1 MAERKNMISEV
12 TDTDCAAH
20 QQFLERMSQ
29 MRIIK
34 KWRIRMDIQKNRWHE
49 VWEHRVEN
57 EAILKSENPR
67 EIFME
72 LKRINGWDSTG
83 SMLKYDQF
91 YDQYVQTK
99 NELEFSPRSKSNV
112 ISSVFEVGCGC
123 GANLYLF
130 QNDGYHVGGMD
141 YSIHMIGI
149 AGRVLANPIE
159 LICEEAANLS
169 WEVKYDAVLSNSVF
183 SYFDSYEYA
192 EKTLEAMYNKA
203 NQSIGIIDIHNIEKE
218 KEFIQFRKGLYQ
230 NYEER
235 YRGLPK
241 FFYEKSFFLDFAEK
255 HNMSIK
261 FTKPDMKDYWN
272 NEFVFNCFMRKR

>member
-1 MAERKNMISEV
+1 
-12 TDTDCAAH
+12 
-20 QQFLERMSQ
+20 
-29 MRIIK
+29 MRVQNNK
-34 KWRIRMDIQKNRWHE
+34 WHE
-49 VWEHRVEN
+49 VWDRRTEN
-57 EAILKSENPR
+57 KAILKSQNSK

-83 SMLKYDQF
+83 SMLEYDQF

-99 NELEFSPRSKSNV
+99 NELEFSPRSKDNV

-141 YSIHMIGI
+141 YSARLIEI
-149 AGRVLANPIE
+149 ASGVLIDPVE
-159 LICEEAANLS
+159 LICREAASLPCDI
-169 WEVKYDAVLSNSVF
+169 KYDVILSNSVF

-192 EKTLEAMYNKA
+192 EKVLEAMYSKA
-203 NQSIGIIDIHNIEKE
+203 NQSIGIIDIHNIEKKE
-218 KEFIQFRKGLYQ
+218 EFIQFRRRLYKD
-230 NYEER
+230 YEER
-235 YRGLPK
+235 YQDLPK
-241 FFYEKSFFLDFAEK
+241 FFYEKSFFLYFAEK
-255 HNMSIK
+255 YNMSIK

>member
-1 MAERKNMISEV
+1 
-12 TDTDCAAH
+12 
-20 QQFLERMSQ
+20 
-29 MRIIK
+29 MRVQNNK
-34 KWRIRMDIQKNRWHE
+34 WHE
-49 VWEHRVEN
+49 VWDRRTEN
-57 EAILKSENPR
+57 KAILKSQNSK

-83 SMLKYDQF
+83 SMLEYDQF

-99 NELEFSPRSKSNV
+99 NELEFSSRSKDNV

-141 YSIHMIGI
+141 YSARLIEI
-149 AGRVLANPIE
+149 ASGVLIDPVE
-159 LICEEAANLS
+159 LICREAASLPCDI
-169 WEVKYDAVLSNSVF
+169 KYDAILSNSVF

-192 EKTLEAMYNKA
+192 EKVLEAMYSKA
-203 NQSIGIIDIHNIEKE
+203 NQSIGIIDIHNIEKKE
-218 KEFIQFRKGLYQ
+218 EFIQFRRRLYKD
-230 NYEER
+230 YEER
-235 YRGLPK
+235 YQDLPK
-241 FFYEKSFFLDFAEK
+241 FFYEKSFFFYFAEK
-255 HNMSIK
+255 YNMSIK

>member
-1 MAERKNMISEV
+1 MN
-12 TDTDCAAH
+12 
-20 QQFLERMSQ
+20 
-29 MRIIK
+29 
-34 KWRIRMDIQKNRWHE
+34 IQKNKWHE
-49 VWEHRVEN
+49 VWEQRTEN
-57 EAILKSENPR
+57 GTILGSRNPR

-83 SMLKYDQF
+83 SMLEYGQF

-141 YSIHMIGI
+141 YATHLIEI
-149 AGRVLANPIE
+149 AGRVLTDPIE
-159 LICEEAANLS
+159 LICEEAASLS

-192 EKTLEAMYNKA
+192 EKVLEAMYHKA
-203 NQSIGIIDIHNIEKE
+203 NQTMGIIDIHNIEKKE
-218 KEFIQFRKGLYQ
+218 EFIQFRKELDQDYEKRYQ
-230 NYEER
+230 D
-235 YRGLPK
+235 LPK
-241 FFYEKSFFLDFAEK
+241 FFYDKSFFLDFAEK

-261 FTKPDMKDYWN
+261 FTKPDMKGYWN
-272 NEFVFNCFMRKR
+272 NEFVFNCFMRKI